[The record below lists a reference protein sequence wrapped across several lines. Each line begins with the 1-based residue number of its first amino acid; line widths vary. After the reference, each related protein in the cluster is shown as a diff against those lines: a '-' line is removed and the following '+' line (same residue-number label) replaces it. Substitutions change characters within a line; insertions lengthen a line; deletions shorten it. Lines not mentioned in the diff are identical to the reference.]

1 MSSNRA
7 GNMTSQAG
15 DNIQGKLRARTHL
28 LQLYTNDVE
37 EGPRLISDEQE
48 DGGIPIMVIIDNP
61 SYCNLKLN
69 VPNGMFT
76 LE

>member
-1 MSSNRA
+1 MANRA
-7 GNMTSQAG
+7 SNMA
-15 DNIQGKLRARTHL
+15 DDAIQGDLRPRTHL

-48 DGGIPIMVIIDNP
+48 DKGVPIMVIIDNP
-61 SYCNLKLN
+61 EWCALKLN

-76 LE
+76 L